1 MAVMYQRENASPS
14 VVSFGGIWLAN
25 SVCGVA
31 IGASPDYAGF
41 TIKSVLCWIEVDLD
55 AIGDNVRALQAAAE
69 PRHGVTAV
77 VKAQAYG
84 MGAAAVASAAVHAG
98 ARGAA
103 VARISE
109 ARRLR
114 QADFR
119 DPILLLGGLD
129 PEDYA
134 AVIDLNL
141 TPTVT
146 DWRTLEGLAAAAHIR
161 GEVAGV
167 QVKVDTGMTR
177 YGAPPEEAINLVR
190 GVQRLESLKLDGFY
204 THFAAADD
212 PDPFF
217 AHQQLARYRA
227 ICQQLETEGID
238 LGLKHVANSAG
249 TLRIPG
255 VGFDTIRTGIALAG
269 GYATGWVPRVAS
281 LRTAVALKSRVVR
294 FHTPAVGTSIGYGRT
309 YKVFRPMRV
318 ALIACGYAD
327 GLPRACSNR
336 GRVLIRGERAP
347 LVGTVSMDMAMAD
360 VSHLPDVEIG
370 DEVVVLGSQSDD
382 EISLDEFA
390 ESAGIIPHELLVR
403 LGSRAPRVY
412 LRAGAP
418 VMTATLACDEVS
430 DYACASST

>member
-1 MAVMYQRENASPS
+1 
-14 VVSFGGIWLAN
+14 
-25 SVCGVA
+25 
-31 IGASPDYAGF
+31 
-41 TIKSVLCWIEVDLD
+41 VLCWIEVDLD
-55 AIGDNVRALQAAAE
+55 AIANNVRALQAAAE
-69 PRHGVTAV
+69 PRQGVTAV

-84 MGAAAVASAAVHAG
+84 MGAAAVANAAVQAG

-103 VARISE
+103 VARVSE

-114 QADFR
+114 QAGFSE
-119 DPILLLGGLD
+119 PLLLLGGLD
-129 PEDYA
+129 PEDHA
-134 AVIDLNL
+134 DAVALKL
-141 TPTVT
+141 TATVS
-146 DWRTLEGLAAAAHIR
+146 DWQTAEGLARAAHAA
-161 GEVAGV
+161 GEVANV

-177 YGAPPEEAINLVR
+177 YGAPPDEAIAIVR
-190 GVQRLESLKLDGFY
+190 GLQRLPSLHLEGFY

-227 ICQQLETEGID
+227 ICQQLEADGIE
-238 LGLKHVANSAG
+238 LGLKHAANSAG
-249 TLRIPG
+249 SLRIPG
-255 VGFDTIRTGIALAG
+255 AGLDTIRTGIALAG
-269 GYATGWVPRVAS
+269 GYATGWVPRVGS
-281 LRTAVALKSRVVR
+281 LRGAVALKSRVIR
-294 FHTPAVGTSIGYGRT
+294 FHTPAVGSSIGYGRT

-370 DEVVVLGSQSDD
+370 DEVVVLGPQGAD

-403 LGSRAPRVY
+403 LGSRAPRLYV
-412 LRAGAP
+412 RNGQP
-418 VMTATLACDEVS
+418 VSQANLACDDLTE
-430 DYACASST
+430 YACASST

>member
-1 MAVMYQRENASPS
+1 
-14 VVSFGGIWLAN
+14 
-25 SVCGVA
+25 
-31 IGASPDYAGF
+31 
-41 TIKSVLCWIEVDLD
+41 VLCWIEVDLD
-55 AIGDNVRALQAAAE
+55 AIADNVRALQATAE

-84 MGAAAVASAAVHAG
+84 MGAAAVAQAAVQAG

-114 QADFR
+114 QAGFEK
-119 DPILLLGGLD
+119 PILLLGGLD
-129 PEDYA
+129 PEDYSDVVA
-134 AVIDLNL
+134 LKLSA
-141 TPTVT
+141 TVT
-146 DWRTLEGLAAAAHIR
+146 DWQTAQGLAQAAHST
-161 GEVAGV
+161 GELAAI

-177 YGAPPEEAINLVR
+177 YGAPPDEALAIVR
-190 GVQRLESLKLDGFY
+190 GMQLWENLRLEGFY

-217 AHQQLARYRA
+217 AYQQLARYRA
-227 ICQQLETEGID
+227 ICEQLESEGID
-238 LGLKHVANSAG
+238 LGLKHAANSAG
-249 TLRIPG
+249 TLRVPG
-255 VGFDTIRTGIALAG
+255 AGLDTVRVGIALAG
-269 GYATGWVPRVAS
+269 AYATGWVPRVGR
-281 LRTAVALKSRVVR
+281 LRGAVSLKSRIVR
-294 FHTPAVGTSIGYGRT
+294 FHTPGVGTSIGYGRT

-336 GRVLIRGERAP
+336 GRVLIRGQRAP

-360 VSHLPDVEIG
+360 VSHLPDVEVG
-370 DEVVVLGSQSDD
+370 DEVVVLGRQGDD

-403 LGSRAPRVY
+403 LGSRAARVY
-412 LRAGAP
+412 VRNGEP
-418 VMTATLACDEVS
+418 VMQATLACDELS
-430 DYACASST
+430 EYACASST

>member
-1 MAVMYQRENASPS
+1 M
-14 VVSFGGIWLAN
+14 
-25 SVCGVA
+25 
-31 IGASPDYAGF
+31 
-41 TIKSVLCWIEVDLD
+41 LCWIEVDLD
-55 AIGDNVRALQAAAE
+55 AIADNVRALQAAAQ
-69 PRHGVTAV
+69 PRQGVTAV

-84 MGAAAVASAAVHAG
+84 MGAAAVAGAAIQAG

-114 QADFR
+114 SAGFR
-119 DPILLLGGLD
+119 QPILLLGGID
-129 PEDYA
+129 AEDCREVVA
-134 AVIDLNL
+134 SGL
-141 TPTVT
+141 TPSVS
-146 DWRTLEGLAAAAHIR
+146 DWTTAQRLAHAARAA
-161 GEVAGV
+161 GKVLGV

-177 YGAPPEEAINLVR
+177 FGAPAEEAIAIVR
-190 GVQRLESLKLDGFY
+190 GLANLPSLRLEGFY

-217 AHQQLARYRA
+217 AHQQLARYLA
-227 ICQQLETEGID
+227 MCQQLENDGVS
-238 LGLKHVANSAG
+238 LGMKHAANSAG
-249 TLRIPG
+249 ALRVPG
-255 VGFDTIRTGIALAG
+255 AGLDTIRAGIGLAG
-269 GYATGWVPRVAS
+269 AYATGWVPRVGS
-281 LRTAVALKSRVVR
+281 LRGAVALKARVVR

-318 ALIACGYAD
+318 ALVACGYAD

-336 GRVLIRGERAP
+336 GRVLIRGQRAP

-360 VSHLPDVEIG
+360 VSHLPDIEPG
-370 DEVVVLGSQSDD
+370 DEVVILGRQGED

-412 LRAGAP
+412 LRAGEP
-418 VMTATLACDEVS
+418 VMTATLACDDVVELAVS
-430 DYACASST
+430 P

>member
-1 MAVMYQRENASPS
+1 MAVYHDR
-14 VVSFGGIWLAN
+14 
-25 SVCGVA
+25 
-31 IGASPDYAGF
+31 
-41 TIKSVLCWIEVDLD
+41 VLCWIEVDLD
-55 AIGDNVRALQAAAE
+55 AIADNVRALQATAA

-84 MGAAAVASAAVHAG
+84 MGAAAVAQAAVDAG

-114 QADFR
+114 QAGFTH
-119 DPILLLGGLD
+119 PILLLGGLD
-129 PEDYA
+129 PQDYA
-134 AVIDLNL
+134 EVISLKL

-146 DWRTLEGLAAAAHIR
+146 DWITTQGVAEAARAAH
-161 GEVAGV
+161 ATAHV

-177 YGAPPEEAINLVR
+177 YGAPQEEAMRLVR
-190 GVQRLESLKLDGFY
+190 DIQRVECLELEGFY

-227 ICQQLETEGID
+227 ICEQLEAEHID
-238 LGLKHVANSAG
+238 LGLQHVANSAG
-249 TLRIPG
+249 TLRIPNC
-255 VGFDTIRTGIALAG
+255 GFDTVRAGIALAG
-269 GYATGWVPRVAS
+269 AYATGWVPRVGS
-281 LRTAVALKSRVVR
+281 LRSAVALKSRVVR
-294 FHTPAVGTSIGYGRT
+294 FHTPAIGSSIGYGRT

-318 ALIACGYAD
+318 ALLACGYAD

-336 GRVLIRGERAP
+336 GRVLVRGQRAP

-360 VSHLPDVEIG
+360 VSHIPEVEVG
-370 DEVVVLGSQSDD
+370 DEVVVLGAQGGD
-382 EISLDEFA
+382 EISLDEFS

-412 LRAGAP
+412 TRRGKP
-418 VMTATLACDEVS
+418 VIQATLACDELS
-430 DYACASST
+430 ESACVSST